1 MFLDFKVIAKNNFSG
16 ITGINHEKY
25 NHYSSVKEGA
35 FCHGNSMDIEKA
47 DLLVLNSCIFI

>member
-1 MFLDFKVIAKNNFSG
+1 VFLDFKVIAKNNFSG